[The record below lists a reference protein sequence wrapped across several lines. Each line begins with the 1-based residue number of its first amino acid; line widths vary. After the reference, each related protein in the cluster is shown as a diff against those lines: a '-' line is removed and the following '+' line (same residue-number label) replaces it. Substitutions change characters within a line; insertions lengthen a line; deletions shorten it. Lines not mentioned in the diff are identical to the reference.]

1 MWLCIVTLVLVA
13 VASVISY
20 NYRSSAAN
28 VAAQREAFN
37 RAKAEYDKRI
47 ATVTGAES
55 HAPVADTAEEY
66 VRLPKTDM
74 SCWGPFICGPETK
87 FEQLKLAR
95 VMHTPTEAVKR
106 ELDQRREQIAAQSAK
121 VEAAGQKLK
130 SLEDID
136 HTIRTVMAPLVSVTV
151 LLACLYVILSGGYK
165 PDGEKW
171 AFGSIGT
178 IIGFWFKV

>member
-37 RAKAEYDKRI
+37 RVKAEYDKRI
-47 ATVTGAES
+47 ANVAGTASE
-55 HAPVADTAEEY
+55 APAADTAEY
-66 VRLPKTDM
+66 VRLPKTDLI
-74 SCWGPFICGPETK
+74 CTHPLFCGPQTK
-87 FEQLKLAR
+87 FEEFKLAK

-106 ELDQRREQIAAQSAK
+106 ELDQHREQIAAQSAQ

-151 LLACLYVILSGGYK
+151 LLACLYVILSGGYR